1 MTDSTTDSAAV
12 QSRVVDGVELPAVG
26 TYAFDAAHTHVGFAV
41 RHMGVSKVRGR
52 FSGVQG
58 TLVVAEDPLQS
69 SVSVTIDAAT
79 IDTRDET
86 RDNHVRTADF
96 LDVANHPT
104 ITFESTSVEAAG
116 KDAWKVSGDLTIR
129 GTTRPVTLD
138 TSLEGVIQDPYGNHR
153 VGFSATTTI
162 DRDEFGVSFG
172 AVMEAG
178 GLVVGKRVTIEIEA
192 EAVLQA

>member
-129 GTTRPVTLD
+129 GTTRPVALD
-138 TSLEGVIQDPYGNHR
+138 TSLEGVVQDPYGNHR
-153 VGFSATTTI
+153 VGFSATTTV

>member
-58 TLVVAEDPLQS
+58 TLVVAENPLQS

-138 TSLEGVIQDPYGNHR
+138 TSLEGVVQDPYGNHR

>member
-1 MTDSTTDSAAV
+1 MTDSAPV
-12 QSRVVDGVELPAVG
+12 QSRIVDGVELPAVG

-52 FSGVQG
+52 FSGVEG

-79 IDTRDET
+79 IDTRDEN

-104 ITFESTSVEAAG
+104 ITFVSTAVAADG
-116 KDAWKVSGDLTIR
+116 KGAWKVSGDLTIR
-129 GTTRPVTLD
+129 GTTRPATLD
-138 TSLEGVIQDPYGNHR
+138 TSIEGVVQDPYGNHR

>member
-1 MTDSTTDSAAV
+1 MTDSAPV
-12 QSRVVDGVELPAVG
+12 QSRIVDGVELPAVG

-52 FSGVQG
+52 FSGVEG
-58 TLVVAEDPLQS
+58 TLEVAEDPLQS

-79 IDTRDET
+79 IDTRDEN

-104 ITFESTSVEAAG
+104 ITFVSTAVAADG
-116 KDAWKVSGDLTIR
+116 KGAWKVSGDLTIR
-129 GTTRPVTLD
+129 GTTRPATLD
-138 TSLEGVIQDPYGNHR
+138 TSIEGVVQDPYGNHR